1 MNALPL
7 AVQLYTVR
15 NQVALDWVGALKRIA
30 QIGYAG
36 VELWFRDWIDVAP
49 LKREVEAAGLVVVGA
64 HFPFPRMREGMPDI
78 ARYMQTLGCAD
89 VAVPAIRP
97 QPTSSDAW
105 KRAVD
110 EVADVADR
118 CAELGLRLSY
128 HCHFDEF
135 DGRVDGAEAFEYIFS
150 TLGADR
156 VKLELDTFFAAARG
170 KDVTA
175 LLRRFAGRVPL
186 LHVKDWA
193 AGTEDDPA
201 DTVVGEGVIDWPA
214 VFAEARPAGVE
225 WYIVEQTTDPDDAP
239 ACIARSYDYLK
250 TLLSEVET

>member
-1 MNALPL
+1 MKPLPL

-15 NQVALDWVGALKRIA
+15 NQIALDWIDALQRIA
-30 QIGYAG
+30 DIGYDG
-36 VELWFRDWIDVAP
+36 IELWFRDWIDVAP
-49 LKREVEAAGLVVVGA
+49 LKRETDAAGLAVVGA
-64 HFPFPRMREGMPDI
+64 HFPFARMREDMTDL
-78 ARYMQTLGCAD
+78 ARYMETLGCTD

-97 QPTSSDAW
+97 QPTSSDEW
-105 KRAVD
+105 KQAVD
-110 EVADVADR
+110 EVAEVADR
-118 CAELGLRLSY
+118 CAELGMRLSY

-135 DGRVDGAEAFEYIFS
+135 DGRVDGAEAFEGIFN

-170 KDVTA
+170 KDVPA

-193 AGTEDDPA
+193 AGSEDAPA

-214 VFAEARPAGVE
+214 VLAEAHPAGVE
-225 WYIVEQTTDPDDAP
+225 WCIVEQSSDPDDAL
-239 ACIARSYDYLK
+239 ACIARSYDYLTK
-250 TLLSEVET
+250 LFDELDV